1 MFTVGREIHFSYGHR
16 LTDYQGKCAHL
27 HGHNGRILVELSSH
41 VLNHQGMVMDFY
53 EIKSTLGAWI
63 DRTLDHR
70 MILARQDPLAAVLQ
84 KNGEPV
90 ALMDESPTAEA
101 IARWIFRAARDL
113 KLPVSRV
120 TLWETENSFAVYEE
134 PLALGPGTAAN

>member
-1 MFTVGREIHFSYGHR
+1 MYTVGREIHFSYGHR
-16 LTDYQGKCAHL
+16 LRDYVGKCAHL
-27 HGHNGRILVELSSH
+27 HGHNGRVIIELSS
-41 VLNHQGMVMDFY
+41 LKLDPKGMVMDFF

-63 DRTLDHR
+63 NQNIDHR
-70 MILARQDPLAAVLQ
+70 MILSRKDPLAEVLI

-90 ALMDESPTAEA
+90 ALMDENPTAEA
-101 IARWIFRAARDL
+101 IARWIFREARGM

-134 PLALGPGTAAN
+134 NPDPS